1 MTFKVFERNRNY
13 FMLLVKCLLEG
24 TGNIWRGLAK
34 VPKQKLTKCARV
46 EKEFLVASWN
56 CVSEII

>member
-1 MTFKVFERNRNY
+1 
-13 FMLLVKCLLEG
+13 MLLVKCLLEG